1 MASASRPPAGSVEE
15 LLFDRPER
23 IDVFQL
29 VRLLRVRDS
38 SRPSVKQRLKV
49 LLTWR
54 LMSGEADTRS
64 FAGFARRLRF
74 TADLSPA
81 FPGVEV
87 TGCRRLDAADLL
99 DTPGGRAAMR
109 HLPDGAMHALLN
121 EPVNAAVNA
130 PLAATL
136 GAALTTALTSVENG
150 EVVEICTPNYSVA
163 SELGPL
169 PEPFLEWVRDRLR
182 DDDRT
187 FAAFLDVFNHRINVL
202 RHQLKATQDVAL
214 DYALPQDTLQADF
227 LASIAGMASL
237 DAEAQIVLPRRAWL
251 GMTATLADPRRSATA
266 ALTALRQ
273 YLGMPDTQ
281 LEQLV
286 GDWRPLSSAQWS
298 GLGKQGTLG
307 SDAVLGTQV
316 WNQMAGVRLTVPA
329 VDYERLCNL
338 LPPPWQPETPHDP
351 FNQTAPT
358 HPHHHQSAAEA
369 AADNDAPLNGY
380 TGLADMVR
388 LLFDRRVDC
397 TVDLSIAAA
406 NLPESL
412 LSATPGSGVTAPAI
426 PLVTAALPPG
436 VRYRGLRLGQT
447 AWLAVRSEANGDAG
461 TDATSDSNSD
471 LRTVSYAIAGDPQ
484 GPLQ

>member
-1 MASASRPPAGSVEE
+1 MASARRPPAGSVEE

-38 SRPSVKQRLKV
+38 SRPSVRKRLKV

-87 TGCRRLDAADLL
+87 TGCRRLDAVDLL
-99 DTPGGRAAMR
+99 DTPGGRAALR
-109 HLPDGAMHALLN
+109 HVPDAAVHALLN

-130 PLAATL
+130 PSTATL

-150 EVVEICTPNYSVA
+150 EVVEIRTPNYSVA

-182 DDDRT
+182 DDDQT

-307 SDAVLGTQV
+307 GDAVLGTQV
-316 WNQMAGVRLTVPA
+316 WNQMAGVRLCVPA

-338 LPPPWQPETPHDP
+338 LPPPWQPQDPPEPHDP
-351 FNQTAPT
+351 FNQAGAT
-358 HPHHHQSAAEA
+358 HPHRHQSAAEA
-369 AADNDAPLNGY
+369 AADNDAPLDGY
-380 TGLADMVR
+380 AGLAAMVR

-397 TVDLSIAAA
+397 TVELSIAASS
-406 NLPESL
+406 LPASL
-412 LSATPGSGVTAPAI
+412 LSATPGSGVTAPAV
-426 PLVTAALPPG
+426 PLSTAGLPAG
-436 VRYRGLRLGQT
+436 ARYRGLRLGQT
-447 AWLAVRSEANGDAG
+447 AWLAVRSEATGGAG
-461 TDATSDSNSD
+461 TDASPD
-471 LRTVSYAIAGDPQ
+471 LRSVSYAIAGDPQ